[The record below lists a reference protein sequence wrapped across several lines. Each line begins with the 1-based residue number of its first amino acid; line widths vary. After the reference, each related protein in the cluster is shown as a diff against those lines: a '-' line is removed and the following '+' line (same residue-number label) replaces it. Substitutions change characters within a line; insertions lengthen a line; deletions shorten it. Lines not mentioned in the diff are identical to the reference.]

1 MPVITEI
8 REFRGQMVLSLDGV
22 VWLRVLKKHY
32 LKEAVELEQQIEPE
46 VYIDRLA
53 AIQYRDCYEAA
64 LTMLDR
70 SVRTRGELERALVRK
85 GYVSPAASAAV
96 ERLAEVGLIDDARY
110 AQRIAEVQSTKAV
123 GAYAVRRKLRAK
135 HFDEEAVEAAMEQF
149 DDEQQAE
156 ACKTAAE
163 KLWRKYAQL
172 PAREGKAKLSQ
183 ALARRGFSWDA
194 ISSTVDELAS
204 SADDFE

>member
-85 GYVSPAASAAV
+85 GYVSPAVSAAV
-96 ERLAEVGLIDDARY
+96 ERLAEVGLIDDTRY

-123 GAYAVRRKLRAK
+123 GA
-135 HFDEEAVEAAMEQF
+135 
-149 DDEQQAE
+149 
-156 ACKTAAE
+156 
-163 KLWRKYAQL
+163 
-172 PAREGKAKLSQ
+172 
-183 ALARRGFSWDA
+183 
-194 ISSTVDELAS
+194 
-204 SADDFE
+204 